1 MRLTS
6 ALFALVL
13 LAACSGSGTKADN
26 PITLIRETVVAAPTT
41 TLAFDYTFTTTTPT
55 ATTIAPTT
63 TTTTTTV
70 PNATVASAPDWA
82 EEEIV
87 EIVCHPRYEWDCE
100 EALAVAWCESW
111 HRPGA
116 VSGKNTDGSRDWGL
130 FQINDSAW
138 GPTAFPQSCP
148 NVLVPT
154 TNTWMAHKIWQLSGN
169 SWELWTCQP

>member
-6 ALFALVL
+6 LVLALGL
-13 LAACSGSGTKADN
+13 LAACSGSSTKADE
-26 PITLIRETVVAAPTT
+26 PITLVREHYVVATT
-41 TLAFDYTFTTTTPT
+41 STLALSDYTFTPTTTVVE
-55 ATTIAPTT
+55 TIPTT

-70 PNATVASAPDWA
+70 PDAAVASAPAWT
-82 EEEIV
+82 ESEIV
-87 EIVCHPRYEWDCE
+87 DIVCDPQWGWDCE

-111 HRPGA
+111 HKPGA

-138 GPTAFPQSCP
+138 GPIAFPQSWP

-154 TNTWMAHKIWQLSGN
+154 TNTWMAHKIWQLSGG
-169 SWELWTCQP
+169 SWEMWTCQP